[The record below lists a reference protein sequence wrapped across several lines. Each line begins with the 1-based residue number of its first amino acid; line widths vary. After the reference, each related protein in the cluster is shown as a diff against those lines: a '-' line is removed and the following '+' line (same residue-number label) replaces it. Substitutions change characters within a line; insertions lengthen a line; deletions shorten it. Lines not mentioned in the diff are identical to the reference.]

1 LLARG
6 RVVDPPGAGLA
17 GELFTKEGYVLVAD
31 AERGD
36 GRGASR

>member
-1 LLARG
+1 LPE
-6 RVVDPPGAGLA
+6 VVTDSEGAFA

-36 GRGASR
+36 GRGASG